1 MSENRK
7 DFSVSASL
15 TVEQKREQE
24 RNLIVDKV
32 RRENVE
38 SMMRYRDAEIEKREK
53 KLADERKKIADDILT
68 KKNQPTPVLVPKGV
82 VGMSPEQKRQIV
94 ENAVN
99 NHYGPEH
106 REQVHELRKS
116 LNQNIDRE
124 IRSAQRAD
132 QSADR
137 VQTMDTQ
144 KPERTRM
151 QSKKQQ
157 FADNAHDITA
167 NHDQSVNLKI
177 KR

>member
-1 MSENRK
+1 MSEIRK

-24 RNLIVDKV
+24 RNLIADKV
-32 RRENVE
+32 RRENIE

-53 KLADERKKIADDILT
+53 KLADERKKMTDDILT
-68 KKNQPTPVLVPKGV
+68 KKNQPTPVLAPKGV
-82 VGMSPEQKRQIV
+82 VGMSPEQKRQLV

-99 NHYGPEH
+99 HRYGPEH
-106 REQVHELRKS
+106 REQADELRKS

-132 QSADR
+132 QNADR
-137 VQTMDTQ
+137 VRTADTQ

-151 QSKKQQ
+151 QTKKQQ
-157 FADNAHDITA
+157 FADNARDITEQR
-167 NHDQSVNLKI
+167 DQSQGLQI

>member
-1 MSENRK
+1 MSEIRK
-7 DFSVSASL
+7 GFSVSASL

-24 RNLIVDKV
+24 RNMIVDKV
-32 RRENVE
+32 RRENVQ
-38 SMMRYRDAEIEKREK
+38 SMMRYRDTEIEKCEK
-53 KLADERKKIADDILT
+53 KLADERKKIAADILT
-68 KKNQPTPVLVPKGV
+68 KKNQPTPVLAPKGV
-82 VGMSPEQKRQIV
+82 IGMSPEQKRQLV

-99 NHYGPEH
+99 NQYGPEH

-132 QSADR
+132 QNADR
-137 VQTMDTQ
+137 VRTADTQ

-157 FADNAHDITA
+157 FSDNAQDITESREQNA
-167 NHDQSVNLKI
+167 SLKM